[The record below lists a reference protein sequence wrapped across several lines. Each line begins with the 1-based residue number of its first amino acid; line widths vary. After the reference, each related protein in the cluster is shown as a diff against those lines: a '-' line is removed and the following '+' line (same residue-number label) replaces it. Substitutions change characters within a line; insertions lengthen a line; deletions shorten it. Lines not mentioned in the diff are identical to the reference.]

1 MNLDALVVG
10 AGPAG
15 CAAAARLA
23 GDGAK
28 VVVVHRPSGGHRH
41 SESLPGPASRAL
53 GAAGLGPVDTL
64 AEGRCRG
71 TLTAWGSDQLV
82 AFDAFAS
89 PDGAGWWIDRER
101 FDGALRRRCAALG
114 VPILTGRIH
123 HLHRLGQ
130 KWVLRIGRGP
140 DLCAP
145 WVIDATGRAAAVARR
160 LGAPRRS
167 GPPLVAV
174 HTRTIAPRNDS
185 PTRIVLEA
193 DADGWCY
200 VGASSQQRIGAV
212 GIADPG
218 VVGRLRDREHF
229 VARLAALPHLGRF
242 AGDASGWSPP
252 QACLAGGAWLEAV
265 CGEGWIACG
274 DAALAFDPL
283 SAQGLLGALSS
294 GVAAAQAISSADSAT
309 ALAAI
314 SARHAD
320 IRAIYQVRRQA
331 AYARE
336 HRWPDRPFWSRQR
349 RPGDRPADLTA

>member
-28 VVVVHRPSGGHRH
+28 VAMLHHPSGGHRH
-41 SESLPGPASRAL
+41 SESLPAAGTRAL
-53 GAAGLGPVDTL
+53 VAAGLGPVDTL

-71 TLTAWGSDQLV
+71 TLMAWGSNQLV
-82 AFDAFAS
+82 GFDAFAS
-89 PDGAGWWIDRER
+89 PDGAGWWIDRAR
-101 FDGALRRRCAALG
+101 FDSALRHRCAALG
-114 VPILTGRIH
+114 VAIPAGRIR
-123 HLHRLGQ
+123 HLHRAGQ
-130 KWVLRIGRGP
+130 AWVARIGSGP

-160 LGAPRRS
+160 LGAARRG

-174 HTRTIAPRNDS
+174 HARTLAPSNDVV
-185 PTRIVLEA
+185 TRIVLEA
-193 DADGWCY
+193 EADGWWY
-200 VGASSQQRIGAV
+200 VGASSHQRIGAV
-212 GIADPG
+212 RMADPR
-218 VVGRLRDREHF
+218 VVAQLRDREHF
-229 VARLAALPHLGRF
+229 VARLVALPHLGRF
-242 AGDASGWSPP
+242 AGDAPGWSPP
-252 QACLAGGAWLEAV
+252 QACPAGGGWLDVV

-283 SAQGLLGALSS
+283 SGQGLLGALAS
-294 GVAAAQAISSADSAT
+294 GVAAAQAISSAETAT
-309 ALAAI
+309 AVAEI
-314 SARHAD
+314 SARHAEV
-320 IRAIYQVRRQA
+320 RAIYQARRQA

-349 RPGDRPADLTA
+349 RPGHQPCDLSA

>member
-1 MNLDALVVG
+1 MNLDAVVVG

-23 GDGAK
+23 SDGAK
-28 VVVVHRPSGGHRH
+28 VAVVHRPSRGHRH
-41 SESLPGPASRAL
+41 SEILPGPAAHAL
-53 GAAGLGPVDTL
+53 VAAGLGPVDSL

-71 TLTAWGSDQLV
+71 TLTAWGSGQLV
-82 AFDAFAS
+82 AVDAFAS
-89 PDGAGWWIDRER
+89 PDGASWWIDRDR
-101 FDGALRRRCAALG
+101 FDRALRRRCASLG
-114 VPILTGRIH
+114 IPILTGPLH
-123 HLHRLGQ
+123 HLHRTGQ
-130 KWVLRIGRGP
+130 KWMTRIGQEPELR
-140 DLCAP
+140 AP
-145 WVIDATGRAAAVARR
+145 WVIDATGRPAAVARR
-160 LGAPRRS
+160 LGVARRS

-193 DADGWCY
+193 DADGWWY
-200 VGASSQQRIGAV
+200 VGTSSQQRIGAV

>member
-1 MNLDALVVG
+1 MNLDAVVVG

-15 CAAAARLA
+15 CAAAARLT
-23 GDGAK
+23 GNGAK
-28 VVVVHRPSGGHRH
+28 VLLVHRPSGGQRR
-41 SESLPGPASRAL
+41 SESMPGPAARAL
-53 GAAGLGPVDTL
+53 AAAGLGPVDAL
-64 AEGRCRG
+64 AEGRCWG
-71 TLTAWGSDQLV
+71 TLTAWGSGELV

-89 PDGAGWWIDRER
+89 PDGPGWWIDRDR
-101 FDGALRRRCAALG
+101 FDCALRRRCAALG

-123 HLHRLGQ
+123 HLHRIGQ
-130 KWVLRIGRGP
+130 KWMARIGQGL
-140 DLCAP
+140 DLSAP

-160 LGAPRRS
+160 LGGPRRS

-174 HTRTIAPRNDS
+174 YARTIAPSSDS

-193 DADGWCY
+193 DADGWWY

-212 GIADPG
+212 GIADPDS
-218 VVGRLRDREHF
+218 VGSLRNREHF
-229 VARLAALPHLGRF
+229 LARLAALPKLGRF
-242 AGDASGWSPP
+242 ASDASGWSPP
-252 QACLAGGAWLEAV
+252 QACVAGGAWLDAV
-265 CGEGWIACG
+265 CGPGWIACG

-309 ALAAI
+309 AMAEI

-320 IRAIYQVRRQA
+320 VRAIYQARRQA

-336 HRWPDRPFWSRQR
+336 DRWPDRPFWSRQG
-349 RPGDRPADLTA
+349 RPGDRASDLTA